1 MTPAGWVFLI
11 ASLALVWGLALW
23 CFYKVLTF
31 REEPPDPVRKF
42 HSA

>member
-11 ASLALVWGLALW
+11 ASLAFVWGLTLW
-23 CFYKVLTF
+23 CFYKVLMTG
-31 REEPPDPVRKF
+31 EQPPDPVRKF

>member
-1 MTPAGWVFLI
+1 MTPAGWIFLI
-11 ASLALVWGLALW
+11 GSLSFVWILTLW
-23 CFYKVLTF
+23 CFYRVLTV